1 MLGRCLAGRGLVG
14 SSRPS
19 GPSMA
24 HPPALPAHATASTVA
39 GDVRRHPPSPTRH
52 PARHVRLPPA
62 TPKERR
68 GPRRPRAMPGSRSS
82 TRAACVTVM
91 VTVTESRR
99 PPPHRPPTVQP
110 DRPGGVGSGRTH
122 AQSGR
127 GFCQSRRRY
136 PSGHRVGERQR
147 LNTVTSRLQASTP
160 RQTDIFYQRARG
172 VRSSPRG

>member
-99 PPPHRPPTVQP
+99 PPPHRPPT
-110 DRPGGVGSGRTH
+110 RPAGRCWIRAHARAKRAGLLSKSTPLPKWASGRRKAT
-122 AQSGR
+122 AK
-127 GFCQSRRRY
+127 
-136 PSGHRVGERQR
+136 HRHQQAAGEY
-147 LNTVTSRLQASTP
+147 SQADRHFLP
-160 RQTDIFYQRARG
+160 AGARC
-172 VRSSPRG
+172 